1 MTPVLS
7 SRAGALSEQ
16 SADAVVA
23 ATGGKLLAFIA
34 WPFSIVI
41 AMRPQ
46 REREAAR
53 IAREFRCEQ
62 PSQDS

>member
-1 MTPVLS
+1 MARVLS
-7 SRAGALSEQ
+7 SRTNALNDH

-23 ATGGKLLAFIA
+23 ATGRKLLAFLA
-34 WPFSIVI
+34 WPFSIVM

-53 IAREFRCEQ
+53 IATEFHSEKL
-62 PSQDS
+62 D